1 MAASASQPTASA
13 PALASDP
20 AVSGSASGPASAP
33 KSAPASAPTPLAPAP
48 TQKTTPATEEFL
60 RATFGDSD
68 DEDDIPNNL
77 SQIENGNKSQ
87 IENGNNDKGDDN
99 DDDNDDDDDDDNDD
113 DDDDDN
119 DENDDDDD
127 DDIIESSQP
136 SSDSSQVDL
145 GTAVELVNLISDDED
160 DNDKETSSA
169 VNNMLKVNLAPLYTG
184 CVRPSVRPSVGPS
197 VRNPFFFFNDAKVA
211 K

>member
-48 TQKTTPATEEFL
+48 TQKTTPATPATEEFL

-77 SQIENGNKSQ
+77 SQIEN
-87 IENGNNDKGDDN
+87 NDKGDDN
-99 DDDNDDDDDDDNDD
+99 DDDNDDDDDDD
-113 DDDDDN
+113 DDN
-119 DENDDDDD
+119 DNINGNIKE
-127 DDIIESSQP
+127 
-136 SSDSSQVDL
+136 
-145 GTAVELVNLISDDED
+145 ED
-160 DNDKETSSA
+160 DNDKKLFFQKYQVSYLFGTTSS
-169 VNNMLKVNLAPLYTG
+169 V
-184 CVRPSVRPSVGPS
+184 
-197 VRNPFFFFNDAKVA
+197 
-211 K
+211 